1 MTILFRMRTVVLL
14 ALGLMLAVIRS
25 EAQGFGVSA
34 SASANAIAVSNSLT
48 YTVLVTNLT
57 GVAQTVTVS
66 NILTGPF
73 RLFSVNIPGL
83 GIVITNGNTVTFGFP
98 MNSNGVSELGMTLAP
113 TRAGN
118 LTNFVTVIGGDGS
131 NTASARV
138 VTLVTN
144 VILSDLAVGMTV
156 PATPVFANDW
166 MVYGVS
172 VTNLGPNSATN
183 VLLTNTLPAGVGY
196 VGVSPAMTRIGTG
209 SNVTFNLGILT
220 NGAVKNL
227 QLTVQPTN
235 AGVLPFVS
243 VVNTNNVND
252 PNPANSTVSNN
263 ITVSAFPAGLLTVVT
278 NSGQIYDSQDG
289 LVEQSIQL
297 SNIGTNAVAAARVI
311 VSGLTNQQLYNAVG
325 TNNGSPFVVYAASL
339 DTNQSVNLLL
349 QFSALSYFQ
358 LSNSALSAVPVPM
371 PDLTPPAASAGT
383 NVTISRF
390 LKLTNGSPLMVG
402 SLLLEWPSLT
412 NRTYTVVY
420 TSNLL
425 STTYVTNHV
434 PDTNNPGVTNI
445 VITAQSV
452 FCTNWLKAVPS
463 IVAPANRTQWID
475 YGPPATVSAP
485 LNTTSRFYRVYLN
498 P

>member
-1 MTILFRMRTVVLL
+1 MKMLSRMRTVVLL
-14 ALGLMLAVIRS
+14 TLGLIFTVDRA
-25 EAQGFGVSA
+25 EAQGFGLSA
-34 SASANAIAVSNSLT
+34 TPSANAVAVSNSLT

-73 RLFSVNIPGL
+73 LLFSASVPGL
-83 GIVITNGNTVTFGFP
+83 GVIITNGNTVTFGFP
-98 MNSNGVSELGMTLAP
+98 MSSNGVSQLGMTLAP

-118 LTNFVTVIGGDGS
+118 LTNFVTVFGGDGS

-144 VILSDLAVGMTV
+144 VILSDLAVGMTL
-156 PATPVFANDW
+156 PAAPVFANDW

-183 VLLTNTLPAGVGY
+183 VLVTNMLPAGVGY
-196 VGVSPAMTRIGTG
+196 IGVSPAMTRIGAG

-220 NGAVKNL
+220 NRAVKNL

-235 AGVLPFVS
+235 TGALPFVL
-243 VVNTNNVND
+243 VVSTNNVND
-252 PNPANSTVSNN
+252 PNPANNSASNN
-263 ITVSAFPAGLLTVVT
+263 LTVSAYPAGQLTAVT
-278 NSGQIYDSQDG
+278 NSEQVYDSQDG
-289 LVEQSIQL
+289 LVEQSVLL
-297 SNIGTNAVAAARVI
+297 SNIGTNAVVAARVI
-311 VSGLTNQQLYNAVG
+311 VTGLTNQQLYNAVG
-325 TNNGSPFVVYAASL
+325 TNNGNPFVVYAAPL
-339 DTNQSVNLLL
+339 DTSQSANLLL

-358 LSNSALSAVPVPM
+358 VSNSSLSAVSVPM
-371 PDLTPPAASAGT
+371 PDLTPPVAASGT
-383 NVTISRF
+383 NVNVSRC
-390 LKLTNGSPLMVG
+390 LKLTNGSPRIVG
-402 SLLLEWPSLT
+402 SVLLEWPSLT

-425 STTYVTNHV
+425 STTYVTNYV
-434 PDTNNPGVTNI
+434 PDTNSPGVTNI
-445 VITAQSV
+445 VITTQSV